1 VTVLS
6 WLLRRGG
13 KETPARAPQLPT
25 ANGRAQNTRSP
36 GLPFGAAT
44 TDARPLHTESAGR
57 VRLHT
62 PSLPSPRA
70 THAASQTDPTTGQHE
85 CRPACPLQPLEPI
98 LIPKVRIWFADF
110 PHPHYS
116 ARQRLFTLETG
127 CGYVYGQ
134 GESTFLSLVPTAQH
148 LVFKDRRRRTG
159 SGKKTA
165 RLCRPRQ
172 AHLQPNCFR
181 ALSETSRNP
190 FGSRQKEKKTLPGA
204 YAGVAV
210 FSLVTDFDRRRTHT
224 HTARCGC
231 VCGAVSPPLPVP
243 GAGILT
249 GFPFVRRARD
259 QTRQASEW
267 H

>member
-1 VTVLS
+1 VHTAAPDRERPGAGRTESRAPVRS
-6 WLLRRGG
+6 GHNRRTAIAHGVCG
-13 KETPARAPQLPT
+13 PGVFAHPQPAVPARDPRREP
-25 ANGRAQNTRSP
+25 N
-36 GLPFGAAT
+36 
-44 TDARPLHTESAGR
+44 RPNDGTGHTSAF
-57 VRLHT
+57 
-62 PSLPSPRA
+62 
-70 THAASQTDPTTGQHE
+70 
-85 CRPACPLQPLEPI
+85 RPACPLQPLEPI

-210 FSLVTDFDRRRTHT
+210 FSLVTDFDRRPTHLT
-224 HTARCGC
+224 LRQG
-231 VCGAVSPPLPVP
+231 VRSAVSPPLPVP

>member
-1 VTVLS
+1 M
-6 WLLRRGG
+6 
-13 KETPARAPQLPT
+13 
-25 ANGRAQNTRSP
+25 
-36 GLPFGAAT
+36 
-44 TDARPLHTESAGR
+44 
-57 VRLHT
+57 
-62 PSLPSPRA
+62 
-70 THAASQTDPTTGQHE
+70 
-85 CRPACPLQPLEPI
+85 
-98 LIPKVRIWFADF
+98 
-110 PHPHYS
+110 
-116 ARQRLFTLETG
+116 ETG

-134 GESTFLSLVPTAQH
+134 GESTLLRLVPTARR

-159 SGKKTA
+159 SDKKTV

-210 FSLVTDFDRRRTHT
+210 FILVADFGRR
-224 HTARCGC
+224 AGGGPAEADPPPP
-231 VCGAVSPPLPVP
+231 VASPPLPVP

-249 GFPFVRRARD
+249 CFPFVRRARD
-259 QTRQASEW
+259 QTRQASER